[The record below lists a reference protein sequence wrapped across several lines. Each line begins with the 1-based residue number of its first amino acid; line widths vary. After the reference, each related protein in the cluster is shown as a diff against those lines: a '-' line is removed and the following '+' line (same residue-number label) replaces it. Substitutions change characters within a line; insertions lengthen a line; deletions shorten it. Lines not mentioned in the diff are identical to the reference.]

1 MKNLTHTAKCRI
13 RWIKEFTMPVN
24 QVARL
29 EARLP
34 KAVYATL
41 KRAAE
46 LEGRSL
52 SDFVVSAAQDA
63 ANRVI
68 ENTTIIRLSVADQIA
83 FAEAL
88 LNPPKPNAALK
99 RARKLHDE
107 NVEMR

>member
-1 MKNLTHTAKCRI
+1 
-13 RWIKEFTMPVN
+13 MPAS

-46 LEGRSL
+46 LEGRTL
-52 SDFVVSAAQDA
+52 SDFVVSAAQEA
-63 ANRVI
+63 AHRVI

-88 LNPPKPNAALK
+88 INPPEPNEALK
-99 RARKLHDE
+99 RALKLHDE
-107 NVEMR
+107 SVEMR